1 MVKRRNL
8 VFVAV
13 VFPLTLGIYGLYWFY
28 STAEELI
35 KTNKQE
41 DNSLLWLLMALI
53 PIVNLFAIW
62 KHAQAVGTMTSN
74 MKGENGINPI
84 LLFFLWLAVNPVAV
98 LWTQSKLNKLAS

>member
-8 VFVAV
+8 VCIVIA
-13 VFPLTLGIYGLYWFY
+13 FPLTFGLYGLYWFY

-35 KTNKQE
+35 TTNMQE

-74 MKGENGINPI
+74 MKGGNGINPK
-84 LLFFLWLAVNPVAV
+84 LLFFLWLAFHPVAM
-98 LWTQSKLNKLAS
+98 LWSQSQLNKLAS

>member
-8 VFVAV
+8 VFIAI

-53 PIVNLFAIW
+53 PIVNLFAVW
-62 KHAQAVGTMTSN
+62 KRRRL
-74 MKGENGINPI
+74 ER
-84 LLFFLWLAVNPVAV
+84 
-98 LWTQSKLNKLAS
+98 